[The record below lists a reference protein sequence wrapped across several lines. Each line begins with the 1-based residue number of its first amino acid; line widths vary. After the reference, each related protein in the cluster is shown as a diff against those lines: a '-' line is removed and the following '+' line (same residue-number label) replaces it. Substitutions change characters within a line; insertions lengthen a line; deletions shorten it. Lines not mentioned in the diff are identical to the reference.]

1 MATPSGGA
9 FTSPLSH
16 AISLPS
22 FGSAAQVQA
31 QAQQQQQS
39 AAFSAVAAANVNN
52 TSTTSS
58 YFFTSPVS
66 RRGSVASLLQSSAV
80 EEEEEEEPP
89 LSPASARSS
98 SDERERQS
106 PTASSISEFAS
117 PLQQHHHVSS
127 RYTTPTRRQR
137 SLSMGRRI
145 SVDVPPME
153 RLAGRITMVVTPP
166 RGDRDQ
172 MTTTTANST
181 TGGAGGATGLAQ
193 AGATATGGASSGAGA
208 TSGAPLNW
216 PSVQPNISRM
226 RFDLPPTKLHCQSP
240 EQRACAAHHT
250 NPLLVDAVAPSSTD
264 VAGGHNSAVSTYPS
278 PKCWCPFASDVY
290 AVGVIVYEMSTGARW
305 NAQSMEPL
313 VAEYHNSKTAALAKQ
328 QQQQITAVI
337 ADGDTDELM
346 CSSPTAHV
354 RSVSPTPASKDA
366 DVISA
371 APPTT
376 IPAGV
381 DPLAWDLVCHCTAP
395 ESARIKSAELMHH
408 AFFTRQAATATAAA

>member
-1 MATPSGGA
+1 
-9 FTSPLSH
+9 
-16 AISLPS
+16 
-22 FGSAAQVQA
+22 VQA

-39 AAFSAVAAANVNN
+39 AAFSAVAAAANNN
-52 TSTTSS
+52 TSATSS

-80 EEEEEEEPP
+80 EEEEEEPP

-106 PTASSISEFAS
+106 PTASSSVSSEFTS
-117 PLQQHHHVSS
+117 PFQQHQHHVSS

-166 RGDRDQ
+166 RGDQ
-172 MTTTTANST
+172 TTTTTSSST
-181 TGGAGGATGLAQ
+181 NGAGGATGLAQ

-250 NPLLVDAVAPSSTD
+250 NPLLVDAPVPPSSTD
-264 VAGGHNSAVSTYPS
+264 VTNGHSSAVSAYPS

-313 VAEYHNSKTAALAKQ
+313 VAEYHNSKTAAVAKQ
-328 QQQQITAVI
+328 QQQQITAVV

-354 RSVSPTPASKDA
+354 RSSSPTPAAKDA
-366 DVISA
+366 AATAA
-371 APPTT
+371 APT